1 MKKST
6 RHISDEIDLIS
17 TVVTVQKRDH
27 DGYSHLS
34 YVSTYD
40 MRKDVEFA
48 LFKKMNA
55 RQQIW

>member
-1 MKKST
+1 MT